1 MLVRKWQEVQKV
13 PLAKLI
19 CYDLSMP
26 KKKNSGQYEYLR
38 KIWTEKHRKIQKE
51 LFDKHKNAFE
61 WIEANSKQLAV
72 GSFAGL
78 YLLTAPIR
86 LEIPHNSTAAAQEA
100 PFDKKVFLIYDL
112 KNVLPSE
119 VRPLNLGE
127 EEKVIE
133 VLNRSL
139 GISLAGE
146 MNGIRLNTQ
155 YGLIGQEQHL
165 ARFPGDTIYSH
176 FDNPEDAQKY
186 FKYGMAPGL
195 GAWRYFADSKE
206 SMTEEDNMRE
216 KYYIAVQTFLAPGF
230 NQNVKEYVDFFKYRK
245 MLVVNPQNG
254 KAVVVVVGDAG
265 PAKWTGKHLG
275 GSPEVMTYLERYDG
289 KQRGPVLYFFIDD
302 PENKIPLGPVGL

>member
-1 MLVRKWQEVQKV
+1 
-13 PLAKLI
+13 
-19 CYDLSMP
+19 MP
-26 KKKNSGQYEYLR
+26 KKKNNGQYEHLK
-38 KIWTEKHRKIQKE
+38 KIWTDKHKELQKD
-51 LFDKHKNAFE
+51 LFDKHKDAFE
-61 WIEANSKQLAV
+61 WIETNSKQLAV

-86 LEIPHNSTAAAQEA
+86 FEIPNHTTASAQEV

-112 KNVLPSE
+112 KNVLPGE
-119 VRPLNLGE
+119 VRALNLDE
-127 EEKVIE
+127 EKKVIE
-133 VLNRSL
+133 VLNRSFGMGL
-139 GISLAGE
+139 LGE

-165 ARFPGDTIYSH
+165 ARYPGDTIYSH
-176 FDNPEDAQKY
+176 FDTPEDAQKY

-206 SMTEEDNMRE
+206 SMTQEDNMRE

-230 NQNVKEYVDFFKYRK
+230 NENVKEYVDFFKYRK
-245 MLVVNPQNG
+245 MLVVNPENG
-254 KAVVVVVGDAG
+254 KAVVAVVGDAG

-289 KQRGPVLYFFIDD
+289 RQRGPVLYFFIDD
-302 PENKIPLGPVGL
+302 PENKIPLGPVNL